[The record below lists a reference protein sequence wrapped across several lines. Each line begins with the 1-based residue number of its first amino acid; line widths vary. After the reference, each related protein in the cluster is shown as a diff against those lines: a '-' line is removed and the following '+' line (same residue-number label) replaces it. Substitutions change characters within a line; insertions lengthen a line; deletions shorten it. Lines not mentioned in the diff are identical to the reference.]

1 MILDAWMPVG
11 YKINENKSI
20 RRIKFEGVDWQI
32 YELNDSSNILI
43 VNEAIYTKWI
53 KDKFIDQNTFHS
65 IGFGSDNF
73 YYYIANL
80 DKQLCPLS
88 YQNHSGSNVSFCKP
102 PANTDQLNSFADA
115 IKQTREFHQEIS
127 LHDGIYLEDLA
138 IILPIYSISRA
149 IADDVVFGSWVTG
162 GVPVSI
168 NSKRRILSLTINF
181 SSSEL
186 EFAIAKSEVKLSQLE
201 NNTSSKAHISNK
213 PSKFALP
220 GRPYLENFFNE
231 HIVDIIQNPDSYK
244 ALGIEF
250 PSAIILHGPPGC
262 GKTFA
267 VEKLVEY
274 LNWPCFQID
283 SSSVGSSY
291 IHGTSKKVAEMFD
304 VAIKNAPSI
313 LVIDEMESF
322 LADREMGSGSSHHRV
337 EEVAEFLRRIPEAIK
352 NKVLI
357 IAMTNRISMIDPAI
371 RRRGRFDHIIEVSM
385 ASEAEVY
392 ALLKSELGKLPCS
405 NDVDL
410 KILAHELQ
418 GRPLSDIT
426 FTIREAARLAAKN
439 RSLSITQE
447 LLLKALN
454 STFSRD
460 SEKE

>member
-1 MILDAWMPVG
+1 MIFDAWMPVG
-11 YKINENKSI
+11 FAIDEKHSI
-20 RRIKFEGVDWQI
+20 RRIKFEGVDWQL
-32 YELNDSSNILI
+32 YDLTHLSSILI
-43 VNEAIYTKWI
+43 INETMLSKWVTA
-53 KDKFIDQNTFHS
+53 KFISENNFKRLD
-65 IGFGSDNF
+65 FGPEKF
-73 YYYIANL
+73 FYYIAGT
-80 DKQLCPLS
+80 DKLLSPLC
-88 YQNHSGSNVSFCKP
+88 YQSHSASNTYYCKAP
-102 PANTDQLNSFADA
+102 SNENELNAIADA
-115 IKQTREFHQEIS
+115 FKNTRVINKDVS
-127 LHDGIYLEDLA
+127 LHDGIYLEELG
-138 IILPIYSISRA
+138 IILPTYSISTP
-149 IADDVVFGSWVTG
+149 INDDVVFGSWVTG

-168 NSKRRILSLTINF
+168 NSIRRIMSLTKGFN
-181 SSSEL
+181 SSD
-186 EFAIAKSEVKLSQLE
+186 LE
-201 NNTSSKAHISNK
+201 NAISRSGIGPAALDKKPSSDVSNSTK
-213 PSKFALP
+213 PSKFSLP
-220 GRPYLENFFNE
+220 GRPYLENFFND
-231 HIVDIIQNPDSYK
+231 HIIDIIENPSSYK

-250 PSAIILHGPPGC
+250 PSAVILHGPPGC

-291 IHGTSKKVAEMFD
+291 VHGTSKKVAELFD

-322 LADREMGSGSSHHRV
+322 LADREMGSASSHHRV

-357 IAMTNRISMIDPAI
+357 VAMTNRISMIDPAI
-371 RRRGRFDHIIEVSM
+371 RRRGRFDHIIEVNM

-392 ALLKSELGKLPCS
+392 ALLKNELGKLPCS

-418 GRPLSDIT
+418 SRPLSDIT

-439 RSLSITQE
+439 RSSFITQE

-454 STFSRD
+454 ATFSRE

>member
-11 YKINENKSI
+11 FKVNDINSI

-32 YELNDSSNILI
+32 YELNDSRNILI
-43 VNEAIYTKWI
+43 ANDAILAKWLKHGFVN
-53 KDKFIDQNTFHS
+53 KDIFQKIN
-65 IGFGSDNF
+65 FGSEIF
-73 YYYIANL
+73 FYYIADLNKEL
-80 DKQLCPLS
+80 RPLS
-88 YQNHSGSNVSFCKP
+88 YVSNTGSHISFCKP
-102 PANTDQLNSFADA
+102 PANSDELNNISFA
-115 IKQTREFHQEIS
+115 IKHTRELNAELS
-127 LHDGIYLEDLA
+127 LHDGIYSEDLA
-138 IILPIYSISRA
+138 IILPIFSISKSVT
-149 IADDVVFGSWVTG
+149 DDVVFGSWVTG

-168 NSKRRILSLTINF
+168 NSKRRILSLTNNF
-181 SSSEL
+181 TSSEL
-186 EFAIAKSEVKLSQLE
+186 DIAIAKSGLKLSRSE
-201 NNTSSKAHISNK
+201 NTA
-213 PSKFALP
+213 PSIIHSPDKNLKFTLP

-231 HIVDIIQNPDSYK
+231 HIIDILQNPDTYK

-274 LNWPCFQID
+274 LNWPSFQID

-304 VAIKNAPSI
+304 IAIKNAPSI

-371 RRRGRFDHIIEVSM
+371 RRRGRFDHIIEVNM

-392 ALLKSELGKLPCS
+392 SLLKNELGKLPCS
-405 NDVDL
+405 KDVDL

-426 FTIREAARLAAKN
+426 FTIREAARLAAKT
-439 RSLSITQE
+439 RSSSITQD

-460 SEKE
+460 SERE

>member
-1 MILDAWMPVG
+1 MIFDAWMPVG
-11 YKINENKSI
+11 FSIDEKHSI
-20 RRIKFEGVDWQI
+20 RRIKFEGVDWQL
-32 YELNDSSNILI
+32 YDLTHLSSILI
-43 VNEAIYTKWI
+43 INETMLSKWVSA
-53 KDKFIDQNTFHS
+53 KFISENTFKRLD
-65 IGFGSDNF
+65 FGSEKF
-73 YYYIANL
+73 FYYIAET
-80 DKQLCPLS
+80 DKLLSPLS
-88 YQNHSGSNVSFCKP
+88 YQSHSVSNTFYCKAP
-102 PANTDQLNSFADA
+102 SNENELNVIADA
-115 IKQTREFHQEIS
+115 FKNTRAINKDVS
-127 LHDGIYLEDLA
+127 LHDGVYIEELG
-138 IILPIYSISRA
+138 IILPTYSISTPVN
-149 IADDVVFGSWVTG
+149 DDVVFGAWVTG

-168 NSKRRILSLTINF
+168 NSVRRIMSLTKGFN
-181 SSSEL
+181 SSD
-186 EFAIAKSEVKLSQLE
+186 LE
-201 NNTSSKAHISNK
+201 NAISRSGIGSVVLDKKPLAVVPDSTK
-213 PSKFALP
+213 PSKFSLP

-231 HIVDIIQNPDSYK
+231 HIIDIIQNPDSYK

-291 IHGTSKKVAEMFD
+291 IHGTSKKVAEIFD

-357 IAMTNRISMIDPAI
+357 IAMTNRISMIDPAV
-371 RRRGRFDHIIEVSM
+371 RRRGRFDHIIEISM

-405 NDVDL
+405 DDVDL

-439 RSLSITQE
+439 RSLSISQE

-460 SEKE
+460 LEKE

>member
-1 MILDAWMPVG
+1 MIFDAWMPVG
-11 YKINENKSI
+11 FAIDEKHSI
-20 RRIKFEGVDWQI
+20 RRIKFEGVDWQL
-32 YELNDSSNILI
+32 YDLTHLSSILI
-43 VNEAIYTKWI
+43 INETMLSKWVSA
-53 KDKFIDQNTFHS
+53 KFISENTFKRLD
-65 IGFGSDNF
+65 FGSEKF
-73 YYYIANL
+73 FYYIAGT
-80 DKQLCPLS
+80 DKLLSPLS
-88 YQNHSGSNVSFCKP
+88 YQSHSASNTYYCKAP
-102 PANTDQLNSFADA
+102 SNENELNVIADA
-115 IKQTREFHQEIS
+115 FKNSRAINKDVS
-127 LHDGIYLEDLA
+127 LHDGIYIEELG
-138 IILPIYSISRA
+138 IILPTYSISTP
-149 IADDVVFGSWVTG
+149 INDDVVFGSWVTG

-168 NSKRRILSLTINF
+168 NSVRRILSLTKGFN
-181 SSSEL
+181 SSD
-186 EFAIAKSEVKLSQLE
+186 LE
-201 NNTSSKAHISNK
+201 NAISRSGIGPVVLNK
-213 PSKFALP
+213 KPLAVVLNSTKPDKFSLP

-231 HIVDIIQNPDSYK
+231 HIIDIIQNPDSYK

-371 RRRGRFDHIIEVSM
+371 RRRGRFDHIIEVNM

-392 ALLKSELGKLPCS
+392 SLLKSELGKLPCS

-410 KILAHELQ
+410 KILSHELQ
-418 GRPLSDIT
+418 GRPLSDIS